1 MASALPGS
9 SGFLR
14 PPSTTSG
21 VSDIP
26 LLFVRRRTV
35 RSALTACL
43 PPPPTDLQDEG
54 ATFDSGSGTHHL
66 TLYRHASGALV
77 FGGGTCQWSWGLDE
91 HHDSPIGV
99 PAERASPNSIRV
111 VRHRNS
117 VPMLIADAAKPCL
130 VDRALIRAAPIPRSS
145 RPP

>member
-1 MASALPGS
+1 MASALPGC
-9 SGFLR
+9 SGFRR

-21 VSDIP
+21 VSDIA
-26 LLFVRRRTV
+26 LFARRRTV
-35 RSALTACL
+35 RSALTALL

-117 VPMLIADAAKPCL
+117 VPMLIADAAKPCV